1 MNAILL
7 LFFELTFYKVEA
19 PDLLQKD
26 RSTTSEKTM
35 PDISNAVPTTTLRDL
50 EKRGLVSRIQYNEI
64 PPHVEYTATENA
76 KDLKDIFAAMW
87 AWGEKYAKE

>member
-1 MNAILL
+1 MLDILL

-35 PDISNAVPTTTLRDL
+35 PDISNAVPTTTLRDYEFAYCIIL
-50 EKRGLVSRIQYNEI
+50 DSHKMDPGVVSSRGISIVYCNGL
-64 PPHVEYTATENA
+64 
-76 KDLKDIFAAMW
+76 L
-87 AWGEKYAKE
+87 